1 MNSLIIKRGLKNV
14 ETFKSLSKR
23 LARTDEIVPKPQK
36 KEKKPIKNISSSIK
50 LVPNKKVMKSKSKSP
65 LPLLSSVKPH
75 PFYQKYWRKKII
87 MKSKQMPS
95 LAMQSNNLIKLVID
109 IELFSRN

>member
-23 LARTDEIVPKPQK
+23 LARTDEILPKSQK

-50 LVPNKKVMKSKSKSP
+50 LVPNKKSYEIKIQEPITFAQQCETSP
-65 LPLLSSVKPH
+65 VLT
-75 PFYQKYWRKKII
+75 KILEEEKNNEI
-87 MKSKQMPS
+87 QADAF
-95 LAMQSNNLIKLVID
+95 LGYAVEQSDKVGD
-109 IELFSRN
+109 

>member
-23 LARTDEIVPKPQK
+23 LARKDEIVPKPQK

-50 LVPNKKVMKSKSKSP
+50 LVANKQNYEIKIQEPITFAQQCETSPILSKILEEEKNNEIQADAFLGYAVEQSDKVG
-65 LPLLSSVKPH
+65 
-75 PFYQKYWRKKII
+75 
-87 MKSKQMPS
+87 
-95 LAMQSNNLIKLVID
+95 D
-109 IELFSRN
+109 

>member
-50 LVPNKKVMKSKSKSP
+50 LVPNKQNYEIKIQEPITFAQQCETSPVLSKILEEEKNNEIQADAFLGYAVEQSDKVG
-65 LPLLSSVKPH
+65 
-75 PFYQKYWRKKII
+75 
-87 MKSKQMPS
+87 
-95 LAMQSNNLIKLVID
+95 D
-109 IELFSRN
+109 

>member
-50 LVPNKKVMKSKSKSP
+50 LVPNKQNYEIKIQEPITFAQQCETSPVLSKILEEEKNNEIKADAFLGYAVEQSDKVG
-65 LPLLSSVKPH
+65 
-75 PFYQKYWRKKII
+75 
-87 MKSKQMPS
+87 
-95 LAMQSNNLIKLVID
+95 D
-109 IELFSRN
+109 

>member
-36 KEKKPIKNISSSIK
+36 KEKKPITNISPSIK
-50 LVPNKKVMKSKSKSP
+50 LVPNKKSYEIEIQEPITFAQQCETSPVLSKILEEEKNNEIQADAF
-65 LPLLSSVKPH
+65 LGYAVE
-75 PFYQKYWRKKII
+75 
-87 MKSKQMPS
+87 
-95 LAMQSNNLIKLVID
+95 QSDKVGD
-109 IELFSRN
+109 

>member
-50 LVPNKKVMKSKSKSP
+50 LVPNKKSYEIKIKEPITFAQQCETSPVLSKILEEEKNNEIQGDAF
-65 LPLLSSVKPH
+65 LGYAVE
-75 PFYQKYWRKKII
+75 
-87 MKSKQMPS
+87 
-95 LAMQSNNLIKLVID
+95 QSDKVGD
-109 IELFSRN
+109 

>member
-50 LVPNKKVMKSKSKSP
+50 LVPNKQSYEIKIQEPITFAQQCETSPVLSKILEEEKNNEIQADAFLGYAVEQSDKVG
-65 LPLLSSVKPH
+65 
-75 PFYQKYWRKKII
+75 
-87 MKSKQMPS
+87 
-95 LAMQSNNLIKLVID
+95 D
-109 IELFSRN
+109 